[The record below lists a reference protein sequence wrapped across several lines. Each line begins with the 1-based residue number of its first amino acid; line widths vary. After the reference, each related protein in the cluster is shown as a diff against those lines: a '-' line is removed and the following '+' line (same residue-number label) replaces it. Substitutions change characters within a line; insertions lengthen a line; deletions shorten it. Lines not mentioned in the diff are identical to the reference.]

1 MTDNKQPPENFEL
14 RARPKPVT
22 RINRKVLL
30 GGAAITLAL
39 IGGAF
44 LIALDPPN
52 WRTDTERKE
61 LYQTRHKAPPDGLE
75 KLPETYDR
83 IPKLGPPNAGDIGK
97 TITRVERD
105 LGIKPLPGRQLPSY
119 RPDPE
124 EEFRRAERIRLARLA
139 AQSAG
144 SDLFFSQRKQTSDLG
159 NNRKAEPASTARP
172 SVSPQSALSTLPQA
186 NRPTDQYQQKA
197 KLAFLEDGPD
207 DDIYNEHATQH
218 PASPYQLMAGTIIA
232 ASLATGLNSDLPGT
246 VIAQV
251 TEHVYDTVSGQY
263 LLIPQGSR
271 LIGKYDSQVSFGQN
285 RALVVWQRIIRPDGS
300 SIVIENLPGTDEAG
314 NAGLTDRVNHHA
326 GALLKGIALSSV
338 LGVGTELTLGDNE
351 SDLVEAI
358 RESAQQSTNRA
369 GQSLVQRSLDIQP
382 TITVRPGWP
391 LRIIVH
397 KDIVLP
403 PMKGNQ

>member
-1 MTDNKQPPENFEL
+1 MTDRKEPPENFEL
-14 RARPKPVT
+14 RARPRPVT
-22 RINRKVLL
+22 RINRNVLF
-30 GGAAITLAL
+30 GGAAVTLAL

-52 WRTDTERKE
+52 WRTDKSRKE

-105 LGIKPLPGRQLPSY
+105 LGIKPLPRRQIRSY

-124 EEFRRAERIRLARLA
+124 EEFRRAERIRMARLA
-139 AQSAG
+139 AQSAE
-144 SDLFFSQRKQTSDLG
+144 SDLFFSQKKQNTGRG
-159 NNRKAEPASTARP
+159 NNRKAEPASTAT
-172 SVSPQSALSTLPQA
+172 QSANPLTALSTLPQG
-186 NRPTDQYQQKA
+186 NRPADQNQQKA
-197 KLAFLEDGPD
+197 KNAFLEDVPD
-207 DDIYNEHATQH
+207 EDIYNAHALQH

-232 ASLATGLNSDLPGT
+232 ASLVTGLNSDLPGT

-251 TEHVYDTVSGQY
+251 TEHVYDTVSGRH

-271 LIGKYDSQVSFGQN
+271 LVGKYDSQVSIGQN
-285 RALVVWQRIIRPDGS
+285 RALVVWQRIIRSDGS
-300 SIVIENLPGTDEAG
+300 SIVVDNLPGTDESG
-314 NAGLTDRVNHHA
+314 YAGLTDRVNHHT

-338 LGVGTELTLGDNE
+338 LGVGTELTFGDNE
-351 SDLVEAI
+351 TDLVEAI
-358 RESAQQSTNRA
+358 RETTQQSANRA

-403 PMKGNQ
+403 PM